1 MYWLEQALSDVP
13 VEDEWLHPNE
23 VSRLS
28 GMRFARRRADWRLGR
43 WAAKCAVT
51 AYLNRPPAPE
61 VLAEIEIRAGAS
73 GAPQVFLADQA
84 APFAISISHRSGV
97 GLCAIA
103 EAGGEPGCDL
113 ETVEDRGS
121 SFLGD
126 YFTPREQKLVADAPV
141 SDRARVATV
150 LWSAKESVLK
160 ALRLGLTIDTR
171 AVGIVLEPAS
181 TGDCRSWRLLRA
193 CCSGR
198 QFRGW
203 WRESDGLVR
212 TMVTADNTGTPRE
225 LGSEIMAP
233 CTA

>member
-13 VEDEWLHPNE
+13 VEDGWLHPNE
-23 VSRLS
+23 VLRLS
-28 GMRFARRRADWRLGR
+28 GMRFARRRDDWRLGR
-43 WAAKCAVT
+43 WTAKRAVT
-51 AYLNRPPAPE
+51 AYLDRSPAPE
-61 VLAEIEIRAGAS
+61 VLAEIEIRAGTS
-73 GAPQVFLADQA
+73 GAPQVFLADQS
-84 APFAISISHRSGV
+84 APPTISISHRSGV
-97 GLCAIA
+97 GLCAVSG
-103 EAGGEPGCDL
+103 AGGEPGCDL

-126 YFTPREQKLVADAPV
+126 YFTRQEQELVAIAPV
-141 SDRARVATV
+141 SDRARIVTV

-171 AVGIVLEPAS
+171 AVGVVLGPAF

-203 WRESDGLVR
+203 WRESDGFVR
-212 TMVTADNTGTPRE
+212 TLVTAHNTGTPCE
-225 LGSEIMAP
+225 LAL
-233 CTA
+233 